1 MVNIRPKEQKNPVIR
16 TNTQTATEM
25 HPRDTEDA
33 VYTFEVRTEHGRL

>member
-1 MVNIRPKEQKNPVIR
+1 MVNIRPKEQKKPVIR

-33 VYTFEVRTEHGRL
+33 AYTLEAGTEHGAV